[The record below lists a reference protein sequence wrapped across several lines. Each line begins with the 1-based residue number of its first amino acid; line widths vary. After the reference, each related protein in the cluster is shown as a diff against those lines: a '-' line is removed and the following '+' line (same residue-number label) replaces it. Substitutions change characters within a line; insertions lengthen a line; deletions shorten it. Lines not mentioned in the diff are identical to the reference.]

1 MRSFTERVT
10 DVVAHRGASAYAPE
24 NTLAAHDLAL
34 EQRADALELDVRS
47 TADGTLVLSHDET
60 LLRTTGD
67 PRRVDELTAEAI
79 DEIPSLSRPVALEDL
94 LRRYGRRTRYLLDLK
109 DPTPA
114 WECAVLDA
122 IERHG
127 LCDRVIVQSFERGSL
142 RRLRDACGWVALNAL
157 YRRAEDPYED
167 LPGVATYATSVGAW
181 HDKIDADFV
190 MQANAA
196 GLAVRTWTVNEPD
209 DIARAMAIGVD
220 GIITNV
226 PDVARGVI
234 DEPLLAVAA

>member
-1 MRSFTERVT
+1 VRSFPERAT

-34 EQRADALELDVRS
+34 AQRADALELDVRA

-67 PRRVDELTAEAI
+67 PRRVDELTADDIAA
-79 DEIPSLSRPVALEDL
+79 IPSLSRPVELEDL

-109 DPTPA
+109 DPAPA
-114 WECAVLDA
+114 WERDVLDA
-122 IERHG
+122 IDRHD
-127 LCDRVIVQSFERGSL
+127 LRDRVIVQSFDRGSL
-142 RRLRDACGWVALNAL
+142 RRLRDACQWVALNAL

-181 HDKIDADFV
+181 HDKIDAGFV
-190 MQANAA
+190 AQAKAA

-220 GIITNV
+220 GLITNA
-226 PDVARGVI
+226 PDVARQVV
-234 DEPLLAVAA
+234 DEPMLLAA